1 MDRIYGTDFNAW
13 ANQQAALLRAG
24 RLDAADIENIGRSE
38 TRDRLADNPSLK
50 AALDQ
55 PISAA
60 HRLGVLGRA
69 SGRARDR
76 HCMEGRSPGFALGR
90 SRRLQTWIFGRPEG
104 RLRVLLRLSWPD
116 RYERCLGL

>member
-1 MDRIYGTDFNAW
+1 
-13 ANQQAALLRAG
+13 L
-24 RLDAADIENIGRSE
+24 ADIENIADAIESIGRSG
-38 TRDRLADNPSLK
+38 TRDRLADHTADNPSLK

-69 SGRARDR
+69 RGRARDR
-76 HCMEGRSPGFALGR
+76 HCKEGRSPGFALGR
-90 SRRLQTWIFGRPEG
+90 SRRLQAWIFGRPEG